1 MLMML
6 KMVIDA
12 GGVIDAELMEQESL
26 LDEDNDSAIDY
37 FWNTRLVMD
46 EFHGNKLR
54 WNDAD
59 DVIQKGN
66 WC

>member
-46 EFHGNKLR
+46 DFM
-54 WNDAD
+54 
-59 DVIQKGN
+59 V
-66 WC
+66 

>member
-37 FWNTRLVMD
+37 FWNTRLVMGD
-46 EFHGNKLR
+46 FMVLTMMLMM
-54 WNDAD
+54 W
-59 DVIQKGN
+59 
-66 WC
+66 

>member
-1 MLMML
+1 MTEELAKLNMLMML

-46 EFHGNKLR
+46 DFM
-54 WNDAD
+54 
-59 DVIQKGN
+59 V
-66 WC
+66 